1 MSLRK
6 KLNVCDIIKDKVINN
21 IIEKDLIKD
30 GDRILVGVSGG
41 PDSMCLL
48 DLLNELKNY
57 FEKEKNIR
65 YYLSVAHVNH
75 GIRLESEVEVS
86 YVKNFCKKL
95 NIPFFYLKEDIP
107 VLAKELK
114 QSEETTGRMVR
125 YSFFENICKEQNF
138 NKIATAHN
146 MDDDIETVLLNI
158 IRGSGLKG
166 LCGINYKT
174 NNIIRPLLNVSK
186 KDILEYNVLKNL
198 NPCFDKTNEQT
209 IYSRNKIR
217 NKLIPTLKNEYNSN
231 VCENIVRMK
240 NILVEEEDFLENYA
254 KKIVDNMIVENVDKK
269 LIFNF
274 ECLKHEHI
282 AIKKRIIRSLL
293 FKKLNTLD
301 GIESIHISD
310 ILNLLEKNIK
320 GKKYIIGNKFEIC
333 ILKKNIAVIY

>member
-158 IRGSGLKG
+158 LRGSGLKG

-174 NNIIRPLLNVSK
+174 NNYR
-186 KDILEYNVLKNL
+186 
-198 NPCFDKTNEQT
+198 
-209 IYSRNKIR
+209 
-217 NKLIPTLKNEYNSN
+217 
-231 VCENIVRMK
+231 
-240 NILVEEEDFLENYA
+240 
-254 KKIVDNMIVENVDKK
+254 
-269 LIFNF
+269 
-274 ECLKHEHI
+274 
-282 AIKKRIIRSLL
+282 
-293 FKKLNTLD
+293 
-301 GIESIHISD
+301 
-310 ILNLLEKNIK
+310 
-320 GKKYIIGNKFEIC
+320 
-333 ILKKNIAVIY
+333 